1 MAQIYL
7 AINYGQDGW
16 SLNSHDT
23 ALKAL
28 EAVQKKGFYSGNEW
42 KILKELDIKVEEE

>member
-16 SLNSHDT
+16 SLNPYDT

-28 EAVQKKGFYSGNEW
+28 EAVQKKGFIVVMNGKY
-42 KILKELDIKVEEE
+42 